1 MVKKLLKYELM
12 YYLRTLGL
20 FLPIV
25 LVIGLVTKIF
35 IMLDGNNA
43 LSSIAIGSSVL
54 MLAIACA
61 AIVMLSTVVSIIRFY
76 KNMYSSEGY
85 LTFAL
90 PITCDQHIFVKLLSS
105 LICQLVCLVTAV
117 VAVVIAISGETLNE
131 VVDLLSY
138 GLRDFFTSYGTANSI
153 GFIIEAVLILSVT
166 AVSNVLLFYTCITVG
181 QTARKNRVLMAIVA
195 YFVYYVITQT
205 IGTVFAITVTVLE
218 SIGALDAL
226 DAWFSDHYALMVHSY
241 LCIAIVFSAVLIF
254 AFWFVTKKIMSKKL
268 NLE

>member
-117 VAVVIAISGETLNE
+117 LAVVVAISGKPLNE
-131 VVDLLSY
+131 VVDFLSDGFREFFELY
-138 GLRDFFTSYGTANSI
+138 GAGNAVGY
-153 GFIIEAVLILSVT
+153 IIEAVLLLLTSV
-166 AVSNVLLFYTCITVG
+166 VSNLLLFYTCITVG

-226 DAWFSDHYALMVHSY
+226 DEWFTAHSALMIHSY
-241 LCIAIVFSAVLIF
+241 LCVAIVVNAALVF
-254 AFWFVTKKIMSKKL
+254 AFWYVTKKIMSKKL